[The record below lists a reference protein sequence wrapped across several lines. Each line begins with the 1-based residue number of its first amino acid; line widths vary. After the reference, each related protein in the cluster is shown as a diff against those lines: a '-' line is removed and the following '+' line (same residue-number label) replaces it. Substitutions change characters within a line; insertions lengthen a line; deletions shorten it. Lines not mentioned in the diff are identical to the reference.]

1 MNNER
6 RAAMRFDKV
15 FPVRVESPLYGT
27 LQCIARNVS
36 SGGMFLETAEPLPLG
51 AEVRVRFEHDGES
64 IVARGEVKNHYFFN
78 YSQQE
83 RPQSMCGMGVRFV
96 GFEAG
101 PPVDRILH

>member
-1 MNNER
+1 MDNER

-15 FPVRVESPLYGT
+15 FPVHVESPLYGA
-27 LQCIARNVS
+27 LWCVARNVS

-51 AEVRVRFEHDGES
+51 AEVKVRFEQDGES

-78 YSQQE
+78 YTQQQ
-83 RPQSMCGMGVRFV
+83 RPQCLCGMGVRFL

-101 PPVDRILH
+101 SAIDRLLH